1 MTSLVLRTIIT
12 ENKKMS
18 ELLGNCGK
26 VWVFFPWYNHYRV
39 LLYCIQWKPIVFSLL
54 LILIFTPYP
63 LPPQFLLL
71 GLKLAKVTK
80 ILLTDGKASKVSIL
94 FMWKSF
100 PEKSVIKS
108 KRLEKIA
115 FFWIYDVIMTS

>member
-1 MTSLVLRTIIT
+1 MKTNCFFFII
-12 ENKKMS
+12 N
-18 ELLGNCGK
+18 
-26 VWVFFPWYNHYRV
+26 FD
-39 LLYCIQWKPIVFSLL
+39 I
-54 LILIFTPYP
+54 YP
-63 LPPQFLLL
+63 LPPPPQFLLL

>member
-1 MTSLVLRTIIT
+1 
-12 ENKKMS
+12 MS
-18 ELLGNCGK
+18 ELLRNCGK
-26 VWVFFPWYNHYRV
+26 VWGFFPDITTTESYFTVFNENQ
-39 LLYCIQWKPIVFSLL
+39 LFFSLV

-94 FMWKSF
+94 FM
-100 PEKSVIKS
+100 
-108 KRLEKIA
+108 
-115 FFWIYDVIMTS
+115 